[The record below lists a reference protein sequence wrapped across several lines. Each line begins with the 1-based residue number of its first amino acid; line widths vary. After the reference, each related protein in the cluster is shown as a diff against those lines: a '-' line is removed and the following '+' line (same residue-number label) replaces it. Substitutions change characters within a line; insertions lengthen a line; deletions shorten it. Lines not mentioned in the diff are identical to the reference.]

1 MPYVF
6 YHSRRMELS
15 IQLQSTLYEHM
26 QTQPLPNRSKS
37 WPWADSF
44 SLLWYCLR
52 LLLASASSPEQV
64 YLAALVVIDLSQ
76 QTGKHSCCWNGCKIG
91 PVGVLNDHDRIKQ
104 YAHNLA
110 GDVFCKSCCFSSFFF
125 FFSQSHPASFR
136 HKERQ
141 PNALT
146 LFDYVSLSSPW
157 NFRSAGW
164 INIR

>member
-15 IQLQSTLYEHM
+15 IQLQSSLYEHM

-37 WPWADSF
+37 WAWADSF

-110 GDVFCKSCCFSSFFF
+110 GEMCFVNPAVFQVFFF
-125 FFSQSHPASFR
+125 FFFHKVTQHLLGTKRDSQMLSPC
-136 HKERQ
+136 
-141 PNALT
+141 LT
-146 LFDYVSLSSPW
+146 TFHFLPLEIFVRLDE
-157 NFRSAGW
+157 
-164 INIR
+164 